1 MERMTAT
8 RRTLRVAHALW
19 MGWAMT
25 GLAFAAKPTPPLEL
39 PHGARVGLVSVLDA
53 EVTHYHAAP
62 QLTGTSVKTQPVSWR
77 VDLMFVDALQAA
89 LGALGVVPLA
99 LPPGDAL
106 RGLREQCFLDANLT
120 KPLTKE
126 CAAPY
131 SELARAQHLDAIIVL
146 GPGLNNAAHAEAT
159 RRKELPEY
167 LRGFCVLTDGKP
179 GAGAPTLLNLT
190 ELLLIANTPQGAAL
204 AAREWGGAVSSV
216 WIGYTPAADP
226 RQLSDSQVEQ
236 LQPQF
241 AGLLRGQAQRL
252 LTHLGGP
259 H

>member
-1 MERMTAT
+1 MTAT
-8 RRTLRVAHALW
+8 RRTRGMAQALW
-19 MGWAMT
+19 LGWA
-25 GLAFAAKPTPPLEL
+25 LAGMSLAAKPTPPLEL
-39 PHGARVGLVSVLDA
+39 QHGARIGLVSLLDA
-53 EVTHYHAAP
+53 EITHYHAAVK
-62 QLTGTSVKTQPVSWR
+62 LTGSSVKTQPVSWR
-77 VDLMFVDALQAA
+77 VDLMFTEAVQTALSG
-89 LGALGVVPLA
+89 LGLVAVA

-106 RGLREQCFLDANLT
+106 RSAREACFLDANPN

-131 SELARAQHLDAIIVL
+131 GELARSQHLDAIIVL
-146 GPGLNNAAHAEAT
+146 GPGLNNPTHAEAT

-179 GAGAPTLLNLT
+179 GAGAPTLLNFS
-190 ELLLIANTPQGAAL
+190 ELLLIANTPQGAVL
-204 AAREWGGAVSSV
+204 AAREWGGAASSV

-226 RQLSDSQVEQ
+226 RQLSDAQVEQ

-241 AGLLRGQAQRL
+241 AALLRGQEERL
-252 LTHLGGP
+252 LTHLSVP